1 MFLEFLR
8 IAYGLAEL
16 TMPGTLS
23 GAVLKDV
30 PDKRMLIALRILG
43 ARNVVQ
49 GVATLA
55 TRGRLGPL
63 GGMVD
68 LTHAASMVGLA
79 AVDARRRRPALLSA
93 STAALFAAGELSG
106 R

>member
-1 MFLEFLR
+1 MFLELLR

-16 TMPGTLS
+16 TMPSTLS
-23 GAVLKDV
+23 GALLDRV
-30 PDKRMLIALRILG
+30 PDKRLRIALRILG

-55 TRGRLGPL
+55 TRRRLGPL
-63 GGMVD
+63 GGLVD

-79 AVDARRRRPALLSA
+79 LVDAKRRRAALLSA
-93 STAALFAAGELSG
+93 STATLFAAGELS
-106 R
+106 